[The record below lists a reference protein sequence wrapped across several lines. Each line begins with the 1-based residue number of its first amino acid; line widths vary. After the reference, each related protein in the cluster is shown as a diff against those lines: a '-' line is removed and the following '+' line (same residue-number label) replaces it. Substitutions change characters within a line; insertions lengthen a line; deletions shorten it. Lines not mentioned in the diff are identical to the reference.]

1 MAIWVFDL
9 DKTISAA
16 PGLMKTLMDG
26 LRANGDE
33 VHIVSGTRSR
43 GPATQADV
51 QEKKD
56 HLDSLGCADCYDQL
70 VAVSGPKK
78 RIPEQKVNNMRHVG
92 ATAIIDNSKA
102 NIKAARKAGFVGLR
116 FRNAT

>member
-9 DKTISAA
+9 DDTISAV

-33 VHIVSGTRSR
+33 VHIVSGVR
-43 GPATQADV
+43 GRDVATQGDV

-56 HLDSLGCADCYDQL
+56 QLDSLGCADCYDYL
-70 VAVSGPKK
+70 VAVSGPEKK
-78 RIPEQKVNNMRHVG
+78 IPEQKVNYMRHGG
-92 ATAIIDNSKA
+92 ATALIDNSKA
-102 NIKAARKAGFVGLR
+102 NIKAARKAGFVGLH
-116 FRNAT
+116 FGKPK